1 MKRRINSFE
10 SGEIGPPYKGAM
22 KSFLLKRSFTAA
34 LALAIAV
41 SSVRAETTLFLDI
54 GFGIRWVPDSR
65 VAVPPGERLT
75 VVAPDFGPVQWFKD
89 GAPIAGATDRTL
101 LIPAVASGD
110 SGSYRANYTASHMGG
125 RGTQSLQL
133 SVKPSN
139 RLVNLSTRAQV
150 GAGEKTFI
158 AGFVVAG
165 TESKKIIIRA
175 IGPSLADHGIDLPVM
190 HPTVAIF
197 DKHGQPYENGY
208 AYPACVG
215 CPTYE
220 GDLAESLVKAGAF
233 PLAPGS
239 NDVVKMMPFAPGAYT
254 VHVNSADGTPGVVLL
269 EIYEVP

>member
-1 MKRRINSFE
+1 MNPSLWKRH
-10 SGEIGPPYKGAM
+10 
-22 KSFLLKRSFTAA
+22 LTAA
-34 LALAIAV
+34 LALTIAA
-41 SSVRAETTLFLDI
+41 SAARAETTLLLDI

-65 VAVPPGERLT
+65 VTLPSGEHLT
-75 VVAPDFGPVQWFKD
+75 VVAPDFGGGLVQWFKD
-89 GAPIAGATDRTL
+89 GQAIPGATERAL
-101 LIPAVASGD
+101 LIPSVAAAD
-110 SGSYRANYTASHMGG
+110 AGSYHAIYTAPEMGG

-133 SVKPSN
+133 GVKPSH

-175 IGPSLADHGIDLPVM
+175 IGPTLSEYDVHEPVA
-190 HPTVAIF
+190 HPAIAIF
-197 DKHGQPYENGY
+197 DKDGNAYENGFV
-208 AYPACVG
+208 YPACIG

-220 GDLAESLVKAGAF
+220 SDLAESLVKAGAF
-233 PLAPGS
+233 PLPPGS
-239 NDVVKMMPFAPGAYT
+239 DDVVKMMPFEPGAYT